1 MTCYLYCDSETF
13 NLEVKVTNLR
23 AAIAQIRESQGIKGR
38 LRKVESNYDC
48 TEYKLD
54 NTTFRFSLTR
64 V

>member
-1 MTCYLYCDSETF
+1 MTYYLYSDSETF
-13 NLEVKVTNLR
+13 NLEVKATNLR
-23 AAIAQIRESQGIKGR
+23 VAIAQIRESQGIKGR

-54 NTTFRFSLTR
+54 NTTFRFALTK

>member
-1 MTCYLYCDSETF
+1 MTYYLYSDSETF

-54 NTTFRFSLTR
+54 NTTFRFALIK